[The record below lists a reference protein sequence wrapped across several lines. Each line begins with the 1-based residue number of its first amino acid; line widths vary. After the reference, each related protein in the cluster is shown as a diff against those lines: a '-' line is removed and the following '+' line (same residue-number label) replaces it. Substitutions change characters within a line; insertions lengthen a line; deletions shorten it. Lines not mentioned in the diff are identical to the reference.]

1 MMETVIADLNASD
14 IPIVSIDLPS
24 GLSADTPHLIGDC
37 IQASMTVTLASPK
50 MPLVLPP
57 VEAYAGDVVEPR
69 AATDLLG
76 KLGHALATLTAP
88 RPKTTE

>member
-1 MMETVIADLNASD
+1 
-14 IPIVSIDLPS
+14 
-24 GLSADTPHLIGDC
+24 
-37 IQASMTVTLASPK
+37 MTVTLASPK